1 MRDLNLRIATCK
13 ANLQLTFE
21 GYTMNKPVNP
31 EFFKAFDHY
40 KNMVKQYGDD
50 HPITEQALILT
61 MHYTPEHIKAE
72 MHQKAKEL
80 NLLPPVSGYT
90 DDGEPMYR
98 LEDIA
103 KHFGISFEAEQRL
116 LQMMDNRQK
125 VGLSNDGVID

>member
-1 MRDLNLRIATCK
+1 MT
-13 ANLQLTFE
+13 
-21 GYTMNKPVNP
+21 KPVNP

-61 MHYTPEHIKAE
+61 MHYTPEHIKEE

-80 NLLPPVSGYT
+80 NLLPPPSGYT
-90 DDGEPMYR
+90 DEGDPMYS

-103 KHFGISFEAEQRL
+103 KHFGISFEEAEQRL

-125 VGLSNDGVID
+125 VGLSNDGVLINPNSNFNRVQ

>member
-1 MRDLNLRIATCK
+1 
-13 ANLQLTFE
+13 
-21 GYTMNKPVNP
+21 MNKYVNP

-40 KNMVKQYGDD
+40 KAMLAQYGEH

-61 MHYTPEHIKAE
+61 MHYTPEHIKEE

-80 NLLPPVSGYT
+80 NLLPPPSGYT

-103 KHFGISFEAEQRL
+103 KHFGISLEEAEHRL
-116 LQMMDNRQK
+116 LQMMDNRQQ
-125 VGLSNDGVID
+125 VGLSNDGVLINSNIHINRVQ

>member
-1 MRDLNLRIATCK
+1 
-13 ANLQLTFE
+13 
-21 GYTMNKPVNP
+21 MNKHIDP

-40 KNMVKQYGDD
+40 KAMLEQYGDD

-61 MHYTPEHIKAE
+61 MHYTPEHIKEE

-80 NLLPPVSGYT
+80 NLLPPPSGYT

-103 KHFGISFEAEQRL
+103 KHFGISFEEAEQHL

-125 VGLSNDGVID
+125 VGLPNDGILINPNSNFNRVQ

>member
-1 MRDLNLRIATCK
+1 
-13 ANLQLTFE
+13 
-21 GYTMNKPVNP
+21 MNKYVNP

-40 KNMVKQYGDD
+40 KAMREQYGDD

-61 MHYTPEHIKAE
+61 MHYTPEHIKKE

-80 NLLPPVSGYT
+80 NLLPPPSGYT
-90 DDGEPMYR
+90 DEGDPMYS

-103 KHFGISFEAEQRL
+103 KHFGISFEEAEQRL

-125 VGLSNDGVID
+125 VGLSNDGVLINPSSNFNRVQ

>member
-1 MRDLNLRIATCK
+1 
-13 ANLQLTFE
+13 
-21 GYTMNKPVNP
+21 MNNYVDP

-50 HPITEQALILT
+50 HPITEQALMLT
-61 MHYTPEHIKAE
+61 MHYTPEHIKEE

-80 NLLPPVSGYT
+80 NLLPPPSGYT
-90 DDGEPMYR
+90 DDGEPMYQ

-103 KHFGISFEAEQRL
+103 KHFGISFEEAEQRL

-125 VGLSNDGVID
+125 VGLPNDGILINPNSNFNRVQ

>member
-1 MRDLNLRIATCK
+1 
-13 ANLQLTFE
+13 
-21 GYTMNKPVNP
+21 MNKTVNP

-61 MHYTPEHIKAE
+61 MHYTPEHIKEE

-80 NLLPPVSGYT
+80 NLLPPPSGYT
-90 DDGEPMYR
+90 DEGDPMYS

-103 KHFGISFEAEQRL
+103 KHFGISFEEAEQRL
-116 LQMMDNRQK
+116 LQMMDNRQQ
-125 VGLSNDGVID
+125 VGLSNDGVLINPNSNFNRVQ

>member
-1 MRDLNLRIATCK
+1 
-13 ANLQLTFE
+13 
-21 GYTMNKPVNP
+21 MNNHVNP

-40 KNMVKQYGDD
+40 KAMLKQYGDD

-72 MHQKAKEL
+72 MHTKAKEL

-103 KHFGISFEAEQRL
+103 QHLGMSFEDAEQHL
-116 LQMMDNRQK
+116 LQMMDNREK
-125 VGLSNDGVID
+125 VGLSNDGVLTNSNIHINRVQ

>member
-1 MRDLNLRIATCK
+1 
-13 ANLQLTFE
+13 
-21 GYTMNKPVNP
+21 MNKHASP

-40 KNMVKQYGDD
+40 KAMLAQYGEH

-61 MHYTPEHIKAE
+61 MHYTPEHIKEE

-80 NLLPPVSGYT
+80 NLLPPPSGYT
-90 DDGEPMYR
+90 DDGEPMYQ

-103 KHFGISFEAEQRL
+103 KHFGISFEEAEQRL

-125 VGLSNDGVID
+125 VGLSNDGVLINPNSNFNRVQ

>member
-1 MRDLNLRIATCK
+1 MTER
-13 ANLQLTFE
+13 
-21 GYTMNKPVNP
+21 VHH

-40 KNMVKQYGDD
+40 KAIVKQYGDD

-61 MHYTPEHIKAE
+61 MHYTPEYIKEE

-80 NLLPPVSGYT
+80 NLLPPPSGYS
-90 DDGEPMYR
+90 DNGEPMYR

-103 KHFGISFEAEQRL
+103 KHFGITFEEAEQRL

-125 VGLSNDGVID
+125 VGLPNDGILINPNTNFNRVQ

>member
-1 MRDLNLRIATCK
+1 MI
-13 ANLQLTFE
+13 E
-21 GYTMNKPVNP
+21 YVHP

-40 KNMVKQYGDD
+40 KAMVKQYGDD

-61 MHYTPEHIKAE
+61 MHYTPEHIKEE

-80 NLLPPVSGYT
+80 NLLPPPSGYT
-90 DDGEPMYR
+90 DDGEPMYQ

-103 KHFGISFEAEQRL
+103 KHFGISFEEAEQRL

-125 VGLSNDGVID
+125 VGLSNDGVLINPNTNFNRVQ